1 MLTDLHA
8 DGRLSESL
16 IRHFE
21 ITPAPIQSV
30 RNENAS
36 LATRLERLIHF
47 RRAREAAFG
56 AELFADPAWDM
67 MLDLCLAAELDRQV
81 SVSSLCI
88 AASVP
93 STTALRWLGALE
105 EKGLV
110 QREADPVDRRRF
122 FVRLSTEANAAL
134 KQLLGHWM
142 GLPESDG
149 SLSSTNAS

>member
-1 MLTDLHA
+1 MLTDLQA
-8 DGRLSESL
+8 DGQLPDSL

-21 ITPAPIQSV
+21 ITPAPRQSA
-30 RNENAS
+30 REQNAS
-36 LATRLERLIHF
+36 FATRLERLIRF

-67 MLDLCLAAELDRQV
+67 MLDLCLAAESDRQV

-110 QREADPVDRRRF
+110 QRDADPVDRRRF
-122 FVRLSTEANAAL
+122 FVRLSAESNAAL
-134 KQLLGHWM
+134 KQLLSHWM
-142 GLPESDG
+142 GLPDSVG
-149 SLSSTNAS
+149 SVSSTKAS